1 MANIFRKL
9 GVSILILCLAA
20 CSNKMITN
28 GNQAV
33 MESKETPLVESDA
46 IEVTNPTIE
55 PEEVE
60 EADLGL
66 LMEVEVISLKR
77 PSRIQASSFE
87 YSGMAWYGE
96 MLVLLPQ
103 YPAGK
108 DNAGDGMLFAIEKE
122 DLFKAIED
130 PEYELP
136 VRDVPIINASLGD
149 AVRGF
154 EGFESILFVDQEVYL
169 TIESHSGNPMM
180 GYLIK
185 GEVTGEL
192 ESIALYPETLVELKP
207 FTNVSNATFEAMTY
221 WNSSLYILYEHNSSA
236 DGRTPTA
243 YKFSQ
248 DLKLGGE
255 IPFPE
260 LNFRVTDA
268 TDTDADGCFWVMNY
282 FYPGDTHLAVDEDA
296 LMRMYGQGQTHTKQ
310 DTVERLVMLK
320 IEEDEIVRVNQ
331 PPIYLQLLEADTARN
346 WEGLVSLEGKGFLMI
361 TDSFPES
368 ILGFCPIL
376 R

>member
-66 LMEVEVISLKR
+66 LMEVEVISLKIPR
-77 PSRIQASSFE
+77 RIQASSFE
-87 YSGMAWYGE
+87 YSGMAWYGGT
-96 MLVLLPQ
+96 LVLLPQ
-103 YPAGK
+103 YPGGK
-108 DNAGDGMLFAIEKE
+108 NASGDGALFAIEKE

-154 EGFESILFVDQEVYL
+154 EGFESILFVDQ
-169 TIESHSGNPMM
+169 
-180 GYLIK
+180 
-185 GEVTGEL
+185 
-192 ESIALYPETLVELKP
+192 
-207 FTNVSNATFEAMTY
+207 
-221 WNSSLYILYEHNSSA
+221 
-236 DGRTPTA
+236 
-243 YKFSQ
+243 
-248 DLKLGGE
+248 
-255 IPFPE
+255 
-260 LNFRVTDA
+260 
-268 TDTDADGCFWVMNY
+268 
-282 FYPGDTHLAVDEDA
+282 
-296 LMRMYGQGQTHTKQ
+296 
-310 DTVERLVMLK
+310 
-320 IEEDEIVRVNQ
+320 
-331 PPIYLQLLEADTARN
+331 
-346 WEGLVSLEGKGFLMI
+346 
-361 TDSFPES
+361 
-368 ILGFCPIL
+368 
-376 R
+376 